1 MALHKE
7 IHFEEEI
14 CAHLAAKGWLY
25 AEGDA
30 ALFDRASGLFLP
42 DLLAWVEATQPE
54 SWLRLTKTHG
64 AGLAQVLAERVRKSL
79 NERGTLD
86 VLRRGVEMLGLKA
99 MLRT

>member
-14 CAHLAAKGWLY
+14 CAHLAANGWLY

-42 DLLAWVEATQPE
+42 DLLV
-54 SWLRLTKTHG
+54 
-64 AGLAQVLAERVRKSL
+64 
-79 NERGTLD
+79 
-86 VLRRGVEMLGLKA
+86 
-99 MLRT
+99 